1 MEPFP
6 DVTDLKIFPC
16 MESHTMEF
24 KLSLSNIIKSKLTTT
39 ICSFLN
45 GKGGYIVFGVEDH
58 ERRIIGLKATS
69 NELDGEIRWF
79 DNFYHNKRIT
89 DSKGNPLAPG
99 TIGAKIINVTSE
111 KCIMV
116 VTITPRP
123 GETYKCNDGTA
134 WHRLSAS
141 VYGFN
146 EGSAE
151 KQMLELNDQIRH
163 EQHKR
168 KTAEKELELVRREM
182 KELICLAKSMDDRLE
197 KFSDAVESDILL
209 RKNTVEQDMKKPKN
223 ICRYLLNCFIAKYQ

>member
-6 DVTDLKIFPC
+6 DVRDMKIFPC

-24 KLSLSNIIKSKLTTT
+24 KLSLSNIIKSRLTQT

-45 GKGGYIVFGVEDH
+45 AKGGYIVFGVEDH
-58 ERRIIGLKATS
+58 ERRIVGLNATS
-69 NELDGEIRWF
+69 KELDGEIRWF

-89 DSKGNPLAPG
+89 DWKGNPLAPG
-99 TIGAKIINVTSE
+99 TISADIVNVTSD
-111 KCIMV
+111 KCILV
-116 VTITPRP
+116 VTIKPRP

-151 KQMLELNDQIRH
+151 KQILELGDQVRH
-163 EQHKR
+163 EQNKR
-168 KTAEKELELVRREM
+168 RNAEKELESVRREM
-182 KELICLAKSMDDRLE
+182 KELISLAKSIDERLE
-197 KFSDAVESDILL
+197 NFSKAVDMNILEQ
-209 RKNTVEQDMKKPKN
+209 KSNVEEMMKKQKGF
-223 ICRYLLNCFIAKYQ
+223 CSYLFGFLN